1 MRRVITLEF
10 GDNDTELYDKL
21 NRLKDAH
28 FRTQQGEIKA
38 LIEQAEE

>member
-10 GDNDTELYDKL
+10 GDNELELYEKL
-21 NRLKDAH
+21 NRLKDSH
-28 FRTQQGEIKA
+28 FRTQQGELKS